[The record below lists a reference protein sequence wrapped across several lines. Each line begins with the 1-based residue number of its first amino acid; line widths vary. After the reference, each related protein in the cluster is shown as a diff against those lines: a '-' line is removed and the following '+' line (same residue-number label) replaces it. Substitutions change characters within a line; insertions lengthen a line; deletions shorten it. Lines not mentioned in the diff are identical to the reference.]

1 MKRKLFLFIILFS
14 FFITTGAQKTEEP
27 ANLLTDW
34 EISRAFPAARLDISK
49 ANYPR
54 FNVIFLA
61 GWQTVAP
68 DASGRVDISK
78 YHKKRMQEPRFVL
91 ARTMIRSD
99 KSQAIKLS
107 FAANDET
114 CIFLNKK
121 KIFYEPSAAGLNK
134 TVDVTLKKG
143 LNEIFL
149 VTKEGAGGWGF
160 TFRADR
166 ALDRP
171 IKQHNRLQKAWE
183 TPPVFLTP
191 ESVLYNPKQDILYVT
206 NFDNKFKRSA
216 AKPGEF
222 TGYISKVKLNGEI
235 ENRKWVTQLHAPC
248 GMCIYQDKLYIV
260 ERRSLAEIDIESGKI
275 LKRYP
280 VPGTDFPNDAAV
292 DSAGNIYITDTSP
305 SSHPDSRIYRFKD
318 GKIELWL
325 DSPEIIQANALFLHK
340 NNLLVGNSGD
350 GCLKSVNL
358 ADKKID
364 IITCLGGIILDGIR
378 VDHQGNFLVSHWAG
392 QTYMVSPSGD
402 VVEILNTLPLKL
414 NTADFEYIKE
424 KKLLIIPTFLG
435 NKVAA
440 YRLVE

>member
-14 FFITTGAQKTEEP
+14 FFISAGAQKTEAP

-49 ANYPR
+49 AGYPR
-54 FNVIFLA
+54 FYVIFFA
-61 GWQTVAP
+61 DWQKVTP
-68 DASGRVDISK
+68 DISGRVDISK
-78 YHKKRMQEPRFVL
+78 YHKKNIHEPQFVL
-91 ARTMIRSD
+91 ARTVIRSGRP
-99 KSQAIKLS
+99 QAIKLS

-114 CIFLNKK
+114 CIFLNKE
-121 KIFYEPSAAGLNK
+121 KIFYERSAGDQDK
-134 TVDVTLKKG
+134 TVDAALKKG

-149 VTKEGAGGWGF
+149 VVKEGPGGWGF
-160 TFRADR
+160 KFRANR

-171 IKQHNRLQKAWE
+171 IKKHNRLQKVWE
-183 TPPVFLTP
+183 TQPVFLTP
-191 ESVLYNPKQDILYVT
+191 ESALYDPKRDILYVT
-206 NFDNKFKRSA
+206 SFDNKFKKSA
-216 AKPGEF
+216 AKPEEF

-235 ENRKWVTQLHAPC
+235 ESLKWVTQLHAPC
-248 GMCIYQDKLYIV
+248 GMCIYQDKLYTV
-260 ERRSLAEIDIESGKI
+260 ERRSLVEIDIESGKI

-280 VPGTDFPNDAAV
+280 VSGADFPNDVAV
-292 DSAGNIYITDTSP
+292 DPAGNIYITDTSP

-318 GKIELWL
+318 GKIEPWL
-325 DSPEIIQANALFLHK
+325 DSPEIIQANGLFLHK

-358 ADKKID
+358 TDRKID
-364 IITCLGGIILDGIR
+364 IVTCLGGGIVDGIR
-378 VDHQGNFLVSHWAG
+378 GDHQGNFLVSHWEG
-392 QTYMVSPSGD
+392 QTYMVSPSGG
-402 VVEILNTLPLKL
+402 VVEILDTLPLKL

-435 NKVAA
+435 DKVVA

>member
-14 FFITTGAQKTEEP
+14 FFITAGAQKTEGP

-34 EISRAFPAARLDISK
+34 EISRAFPAARLDMSK

-54 FNVIFLA
+54 FYVIFFA
-61 GWQTVAP
+61 DWQKVTP
-68 DASGRVDISK
+68 DSSGQVDISK
-78 YHKKRMQEPRFVL
+78 YHKKKIQEPRFVL
-91 ARTMIRSD
+91 ARTVIRSG

-107 FAANDET
+107 FAINDEA

-121 KIFYEPSAAGLNK
+121 KIFYERSAAGLNK
-134 TVDVTLKKG
+134 AVDVTLKKG

-149 VTKEGAGGWGF
+149 VVKEGDRWGF
-160 TFRADR
+160 KFRADR

-183 TPPVFLTP
+183 TPPAFLTP
-191 ESVLYNPKQDILYVT
+191 ESVLYDSKRDILYVT
-206 NFDNKFKRSA
+206 SFDNRFKRSA
-216 AKPGEF
+216 AKPEEF

-235 ENRKWVTQLHAPC
+235 ENLKWVTQLHAPC
-248 GMCIYQDKLYIV
+248 GMCIYQDKLYTV
-260 ERRSLAEIDIESGKI
+260 ERRSLVEIDIESGKI

-280 VPGTDFPNDAAV
+280 VPGTDFPNDVAV

-325 DSPEIIQANALFLHK
+325 DSPEIIQANGLFLYK
-340 NNLLVGNSGD
+340 KNLLVGNSGD

-364 IITCLGGIILDGIR
+364 IVTCLGGGIVDGIR
-378 VDHQGNFLVSHWAG
+378 VDHQGNFLVSHWTG

-402 VVEILNTLPLKL
+402 VVEILDTLPLKL

-435 NKVAA
+435 NKVVA
-440 YRLVE
+440 YRLIK